1 VILLTHFIN
10 IKIAVI
16 LIIKIEK
23 MMKLILSVLTIALV
37 QAASIA
43 QYTFSAEKMAPCTEI
58 KNQQK
63 TGTCWSFATTSF
75 LESEAI
81 RMGQKDIDLSEM
93 YVVYNIYK
101 DKAANYVLRQGKAN
115 FSQGALAHDLI
126 RAVDKHGVIPESVYS
141 GRDNK
146 VESYNHSELEK
157 GLKGFLDGIISANK
171 IDSYNWQNAVEAIL
185 DVYMGDTP
193 ESFVMGGDMKMTAE
207 TYARKLKLD
216 VKDYVNLS
224 SFSHHPFYNSFILEV
239 PDNYSNGSFYNLPI
253 DDFMNTIE
261 FALMEGYTVAW
272 DGDVSE
278 KGFSSKNG
286 LAILPV
292 TQSKEQ
298 WTKPVIEQKVTQRSR
313 QDDFMSFNTT
323 DDHLMHMIGIALD
336 QKGNKY
342 FIIKNSWGEI
352 SDYKGF
358 LYMSEAYVRAK
369 TVAVLMH
376 KDAIPASISKKLF
389 TSNK

>member
-16 LIIKIEK
+16 LIIKKEK

-126 RAVDKHGVIPESVYS
+126 RAVDKHGVIPESLYS

-146 VESYNHSELEK
+146 V
-157 GLKGFLDGIISANK
+157 
-171 IDSYNWQNAVEAIL
+171 
-185 DVYMGDTP
+185 
-193 ESFVMGGDMKMTAE
+193 
-207 TYARKLKLD
+207 
-216 VKDYVNLS
+216 
-224 SFSHHPFYNSFILEV
+224 
-239 PDNYSNGSFYNLPI
+239 
-253 DDFMNTIE
+253 
-261 FALMEGYTVAW
+261 
-272 DGDVSE
+272 
-278 KGFSSKNG
+278 
-286 LAILPV
+286 
-292 TQSKEQ
+292 
-298 WTKPVIEQKVTQRSR
+298 
-313 QDDFMSFNTT
+313 
-323 DDHLMHMIGIALD
+323 
-336 QKGNKY
+336 
-342 FIIKNSWGEI
+342 
-352 SDYKGF
+352 
-358 LYMSEAYVRAK
+358 
-369 TVAVLMH
+369 
-376 KDAIPASISKKLF
+376 
-389 TSNK
+389 